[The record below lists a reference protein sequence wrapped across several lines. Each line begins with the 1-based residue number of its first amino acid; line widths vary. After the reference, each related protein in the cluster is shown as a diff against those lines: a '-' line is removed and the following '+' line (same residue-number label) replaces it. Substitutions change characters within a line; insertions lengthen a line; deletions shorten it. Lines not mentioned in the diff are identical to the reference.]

1 MKMQGHPLSVSP
13 TSSQECGGALGT
25 ENNNRPSPWEQ
36 KTRLITV
43 QVDSC
48 PDDVLSLSVMMYFRY
63 VSCYITRAE
72 FSLTSTLATECRQ
85 R

>member
-1 MKMQGHPLSVSP
+1 MRMQGHPLSVSP

-36 KTRLITV
+36 KGTERRLITV

-48 PDDVLSLSVMMYFRY
+48 PDDVLSLCQLLYNQ
-63 VSCYITRAE
+63 RAE